1 MRRSSRGSRSVRR
14 GECARDGSG
23 PRIRRAA
30 SRSTPPWP
38 PRPSPGRTRTLQD
51 TGCSARARD
60 RVQLDM
66 TDRRSRRTRAGL
78 QSGRSLNACTET
90 ATAEQPEAAVRDR
103 SRNQPRSRERRR
115 RASPHVSRADML
127 GITKPSRQRNPA
139 RYRIE
144 AARARRAP
152 TRNRRREA
160 RPVLARRRPR
170 RGPKAEGRSLFQSDA
185 RATECRWTT
194 RPLGVG
200 HPARTPTAFSY
211 VAMTTRSDAWAR
223 VRKAPRRQPA
233 LRRRIDAKSTATY
246 AGAATGLSTVSLRDR
261 RAASCHDTT
270 RSRGKEVRTMNWPHH
285 AGEGA
290 ASRFEHRRQVST
302 LITRTFPHDVPTT
315 SRNTCVPLRE
325 VLAEFGGRSPSL

>member
-1 MRRSSRGSRSVRR
+1 MVSVL
-14 GECARDGSG
+14 GTDPG
-23 PRIRRAA
+23 PGFDA
-30 SRSTPPWP
+30 
-38 PRPSPGRTRTLQD
+38 PRPALRHPGRRVPLPAGLGLSRTPVAPRALV
-51 TGCSARARD
+51 TACS
-60 RVQLDM
+60 L

-211 VAMTTRSDAWAR
+211 VAMTTRSGAWAR
-223 VRKAPRRQPA
+223 VRKAPRN
-233 LRRRIDAKSTATY
+233 
-246 AGAATGLSTVSLRDR
+246 LSTTLRQR
-261 RAASCHDTT
+261 RLGFTEQAVAS
-270 RSRGKEVRTMNWPHH
+270 
-285 AGEGA
+285 
-290 ASRFEHRRQVST
+290 
-302 LITRTFPHDVPTT
+302 
-315 SRNTCVPLRE
+315 
-325 VLAEFGGRSPSL
+325 